1 MQMLNQR
8 TRRAG
13 LNAHEQFLRDRRAEL
28 IQLLKLRAELVA
40 EFPTA
45 TDKIRK
51 LDAMI
56 SDVRQTLK
64 EVTR

>member
-13 LNAHEQFLRDRRAEL
+13 LNTHEQFLRDRRAEL
-28 IQLLKLRAELVA
+28 IQLEKLRAELVA

-56 SDVRQTLK
+56 GDVRQTLK

>member
-13 LNAHEQFLRDRRAEL
+13 LNAHEQFLRDRQDEL
-28 IQLLKLRAELVA
+28 IQLKNLRAELVA

-45 TDKIRK
+45 TDQIRK
-51 LDAMI
+51 LDSMI
-56 SDVRQTLK
+56 SDVRATIK
-64 EVTR
+64 GGD

>member
-1 MQMLNQR
+1 MQTLNQR

-13 LNAHEQFLRDRRAEL
+13 LNAHEQFLRDRRDEL
-28 IQLLKLRAELVA
+28 IQLEKLRAELVA

-45 TDKIRK
+45 TDQIRK
-51 LDAMI
+51 LDSMI

>member
-1 MQMLNQR
+1 MKTLNQR

-13 LNAHEQFLRDRRAEL
+13 LNAHEQFLRDRRDEL
-28 IQLLKLRAELVA
+28 IQLEKLRAELVA

-51 LDAMI
+51 LDDMI